1 MKSSRPEEQQQW
13 IRVEDTEK
21 TSSSDQ
27 VKWGPASAVPA
38 EQRST
43 DLKDSTDPQSSGQ
56 THTHT
61 DDTDPDTTI
70 TMSQVED
77 RIGSE
82 YWYSRYSNSSNSI
95 VAGSQSRELPLGKFR
110 QDQFVNSAAKGIAAS
125 CERQQRWRI
134 R

>member
-43 DLKDSTDPQSSGQ
+43 DLKDSTDPQSSN

-61 DDTDPDTTI
+61 DDTDPETRI

-82 YWYSRYSNSSNSI
+82 YLCSRYSNSSNSI
-95 VAGSQSRELPLGKFR
+95 VAGSQSRELTLGSSDKISLIKAQR
-110 QDQFVNSAAKGIAAS
+110 KRSLRAVSVSA
-125 CERQQRWRI
+125 R
-134 R
+134 

>member
-43 DLKDSTDPQSSGQ
+43 DLKDSTDPQSCN

-61 DDTDPDTTI
+61 DDTDPETR
-70 TMSQVED
+70 SQ
-77 RIGSE
+77 
-82 YWYSRYSNSSNSI
+82 
-95 VAGSQSRELPLGKFR
+95 
-110 QDQFVNSAAKGIAAS
+110 
-125 CERQQRWRI
+125 
-134 R
+134 